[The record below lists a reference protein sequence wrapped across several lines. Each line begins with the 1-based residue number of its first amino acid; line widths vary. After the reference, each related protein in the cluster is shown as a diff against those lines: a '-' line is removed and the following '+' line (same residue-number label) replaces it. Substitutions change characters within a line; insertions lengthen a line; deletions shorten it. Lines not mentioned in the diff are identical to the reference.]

1 MAVNWYWKHKVGEI
15 VYFDTTH
22 KQKFKVEMFGGNC
35 MCAIIYRFTKK
46 NEQTGKREKRYEF
59 ISFLDDMKHAKK
71 CIEDTRLE
79 DLLFGDF
86 KVKKVR
92 LCVSSKEY
100 KYSNQEMLKLGQLL
114 ATMKY
119 KVELY

>member
-1 MAVNWYWKHKVGEI
+1 MVNWYWKHKVGE
-15 VYFDTTH
+15 VYYFDNKSKKT
-22 KQKFKVEMFGGNC
+22 FKVEMFGGN
-35 MCAIIYRFTKK
+35 MMSAFIYRFTTKSK
-46 NEQTGKREKRYEF
+46 ETGKREKRYEF
-59 ISFLDDMKHAKK
+59 ISFLNDMKHAKR
-71 CIEDTRLE
+71 CFSDTRLE
-79 DLLFGDF
+79 DLLLGDF

-114 ATMKY
+114 ACMGY

>member
-1 MAVNWYWKHKVGEI
+1 MVNWYWKHKVGEV
-15 VYFDTTH
+15 VYFETT
-22 KQKFKVEMFGGNC
+22 KKKTYKVEMFSGGNC
-35 MCAIIYRFTKK
+35 MSALIYRYSITNKD
-46 NEQTGKREKRYEF
+46 TGKREKRYEF

-71 CIEDTRLE
+71 CFEDTRLE
-79 DLLFGDF
+79 DLLLGDF

-100 KYSNQEMLKLGQLL
+100 KYSNDEMLKLGRLL
-114 ATMKY
+114 AVKGY